1 MVYVKRVN
9 FVFKSSPSAF
19 ARHIRKH
26 RLDCNE
32 NYVSKISYF
41 KLVIVVSL
49 EIPSEGNLAGIE

>member
-9 FVFKSSPSAF
+9 FVFESSLSAF

-32 NYVSKISYF
+32 NYVSKISYL
-41 KLVIVVSL
+41 KLVVVVS
-49 EIPSEGNLAGIE
+49 